1 MRLKF
6 QSVDLKHKKEQG
18 YCCHSVRK
26 AAVCMAC
33 TSLPW
38 EEMFSQI
45 LFSTV
50 PKACWHA
57 AFQDHCQRQVVV
69 LRITAHIR
77 QVCCH
82 NNINHRTIMHNNPS
96 NLIFY
101 LLHWQAATSLKK
113 NIDLLPWNGL
123 RALVYFIFFQIW
135 AYCYFT
141 ILHSPDTF

>member
-6 QSVDLKHKKEQG
+6 QPVDLKDKEEQG
-18 YCCHSVRK
+18 YCCYSLRK
-26 AAVCMAC
+26 GTVCIAC

-45 LFSTV
+45 LSSIV

-57 AFQDHCQRQVVV
+57 SFRDRCQRQAVV

-82 NNINHRTIMHNNPS
+82 NSINHRIILHNDPS
-96 NLIFY
+96 NLVFY
-101 LLHWQAATSLKK
+101 LLHSQAATSLKK
-113 NIDLLPWNGL
+113 TLIYHEMGWELL
-123 RALVYFIFFQIW
+123 Y
-135 AYCYFT
+135 
-141 ILHSPDTF
+141 ILFSFRSKLICTLLFYIVQRLY